1 MTNFW
6 KMKNLCI
13 CAAVLIVGILLVV
26 QVGCDSA
33 SVVVKDQK
41 NQVEKYLKDATVLPR
56 ARNQLADAQKSR
68 VKLKEIADK
77 FHLDSEVALKQIKRL
92 EEEKANTVE
101 AFTKLQDAA
110 KNAELPKLIDA
121 TAEDKAKT
129 VQIGTKT
136 FTGEEVYR
144 VLKDYKT
151 DLEKANSTIER
162 EQKRADFLKDRA
174 DKIRSQMSRVDDNIV
189 EMERQIDDYV
199 MYQELLAANKTIESL
214 GLSDDKM
221 KELLNSDS
229 IMSELRKEIDKLEV
243 GIDMTDQRNR
253 DDDLKDALSG
263 GSSFSITGDDLL

>member
-1 MTNFW
+1 M
-6 KMKNLCI
+6 CV
-13 CAAVLIVGILLVV
+13 AILMLGVMLVA
-26 QVGCDSA
+26 QVGCDTA

-77 FHLDSEVALKQIKRL
+77 FHLDSEVAIRQIKRL
-92 EEEKANTVE
+92 EEEKANTAE

-162 EQKRADFLKDRA
+162 EQKRSDFLKDRA
-174 DKIRSQMSRVDDNIV
+174 EKIRSQMSRVDDNIV
-189 EMERQIDDYV
+189 EMQRQIDDFV
-199 MYQELLAANKTIESL
+199 MYQELLAANTTIESL

-221 KELLNSDS
+221 KELLNTDS
-229 IMSELRKEIDKLEV
+229 VMAELRKEIDKLDV

-253 DDDLKDALSG
+253 DDDLKKTLEG
-263 GSSFSITGDDLL
+263 GSSFSISGDDLI